1 MAVSACLG
9 VSRVLLWISSAL
21 MVSKKVSMAGL
32 SYQLPLS
39 LIRWPAADVYIRKRG
54 RLEPV
59 LTQDIP
65 VVVRTVLTAPAD
77 IAPWI

>member
-1 MAVSACLG
+1 
-9 VSRVLLWISSAL
+9 
-21 MVSKKVSMAGL
+21 MAGL